1 MTTFTYSP
9 YRWRTASNGLVA
21 DTSPGDLETLG
32 EHLGNC
38 QNTHRHWLTLRCA
51 AQNLR
56 GFMAA
61 RFVTTVVLVTLFL
74 GVNIWLL

>member
-1 MTTFTYSP
+1 MINFAHP
-9 YRWRTASNGLVA
+9 LHRWRTAANGLVA
-21 DTSPGDLETLG
+21 DTLPADLETLG

-38 QNTHRHWLTLRCA
+38 QNTHRHWLTLGWVA
-51 AQNLR
+51 HNMR

-74 GVNIWLL
+74 GVNIWLF